1 MINNRVSCFCQP
13 GRAYILALHC
23 LEFFFMFLT
32 TKVLIMSNYSK
43 RFEDALRLIDEANS
57 EDPNLESFE
66 GEEYPKELL
75 YSMRMTKWLDT
86 IEPQAS
92 DALRLAVRSQHI
104 RRWEIP
110 RTDYPLGRKGYH
122 QWRTRLYDYHG
133 DKAAEI
139 LEIVGYGEETIVQVR
154 KLLKKQGLKSN
165 PETRTLE
172 DVACLVFLESYFWD
186 FSRLHDEE
194 KIVDILRKTW
204 TKMSARGQDA
214 ARELSLNAGAEAL
227 LNKALEPENS

>member
-1 MINNRVSCFCQP
+1 
-13 GRAYILALHC
+13 
-23 LEFFFMFLT
+23 
-32 TKVLIMSNYSK
+32 MSENPK

-57 EDPNLESFE
+57 EDPNTESFE
-66 GEEYPKELL
+66 GEDYPKELL
-75 YSMRMTKWLDT
+75 YSMRMTKWLET

-92 DALRLAVRSQHI
+92 EALRLAVRSQHI

-110 RTDYPLGRKGYH
+110 RSEYPLDRKGYH

-133 DKAAEI
+133 EKSAEI
-139 LEIVGYGEETIVQVR
+139 LDEVGYDEETIVRVR
-154 KLLKKQGLKSN
+154 MLLKKKGLKSN
-165 PETRTLE
+165 PETQTLE

-194 KIVDILRKTW
+194 KIIGILRKTW
-204 TKMSARGQDA
+204 AKMSPRGQEA

-227 LNKALEPENS
+227 LNKALTPEN

>member
-1 MINNRVSCFCQP
+1 
-13 GRAYILALHC
+13 
-23 LEFFFMFLT
+23 
-32 TKVLIMSNYSK
+32 MSEDPK
-43 RFEDALRLIDEANS
+43 RLEDALRLIDEANS
-57 EDPNLESFE
+57 EDPNTESFE
-66 GEEYPKELL
+66 GEDYPKELL
-75 YSMRMTKWLDT
+75 YSMRMTRWLET

-92 DALRLAVRSQHI
+92 EALRLAVRSQHI

-110 RTDYPLGRKGYH
+110 RSDYPLGRKGYH

-133 DKAAEI
+133 EKAAEI
-139 LEIVGYGEETIVQVR
+139 LEKVGYDEETIARVR
-154 KLLKKQGLKSN
+154 KMLKKQGLKSN

-194 KIVDILRKTW
+194 KIIGILRKTW
-204 TKMSARGQDA
+204 VKMSARGQEA

-227 LNKALEPENS
+227 LNKALTLEN

>member
-1 MINNRVSCFCQP
+1 
-13 GRAYILALHC
+13 
-23 LEFFFMFLT
+23 
-32 TKVLIMSNYSK
+32 MSEDPT

-57 EDPNLESFE
+57 QDPNIESFE
-66 GEEYPKELL
+66 GEDYPKELL
-75 YSMRMTKWLDT
+75 YSMRMTKWLET
-86 IEPQAS
+86 LEPHAS
-92 DALRLAVRSQHI
+92 EALRLAVRSQHI

-110 RTDYPLGRKGYH
+110 RSDYPMNRKGYH

-133 DKAAEI
+133 EKAAEI
-139 LEIVGYGEETIVQVR
+139 LEKVGYDEETIARVR

-194 KIVDILRKTW
+194 KIIGILRKTW
-204 TKMSARGQDA
+204 VKMSPRGQEA

-227 LNKALEPENS
+227 LSKALTPEN

>member
-1 MINNRVSCFCQP
+1 MLITR
-13 GRAYILALHC
+13 
-23 LEFFFMFLT
+23 
-32 TKVLIMSNYSK
+32 KVLIMNENPK

-57 EDPNLESFE
+57 EDPNTESFE
-66 GEEYPKELL
+66 GEDYPKELL
-75 YSMRMTKWLDT
+75 YSMRMTKWLET

-92 DALRLAVRSQHI
+92 EALRLAVRSQHI

-110 RTDYPLGRKGYH
+110 RSEYPLGRKGYH

-133 DKAAEI
+133 EKAAEI
-139 LEIVGYGEETIVQVR
+139 LKKVGYDEETIARVR
-154 KLLKKQGLKSN
+154 KLLKKKGLRSN
-165 PETRTLE
+165 PETQTLE

-194 KIVDILRKTW
+194 KIIGILRKTW
-204 TKMSARGQDA
+204 VKMSARGQEA

-227 LNKALEPENS
+227 LNKALTPEN

>member
-1 MINNRVSCFCQP
+1 
-13 GRAYILALHC
+13 
-23 LEFFFMFLT
+23 
-32 TKVLIMSNYSK
+32 MSENPK
-43 RFEDALRLIDEANS
+43 RFEDALRLIDAANS
-57 EDPNLESFE
+57 EDPNTESFE
-66 GEEYPKELL
+66 GEDYPKELL
-75 YSMRMTKWLDT
+75 YSMRMTKWLET

-92 DALRLAVRSQHI
+92 EALRLAVRSQHI

-110 RTDYPLGRKGYH
+110 RSEYPLDRKGYH

-133 DKAAEI
+133 ERAAGI
-139 LEIVGYGEETIVQVR
+139 LEQVGYDEETIARVR

-165 PETRTLE
+165 PETQTLE

-194 KIVDILRKTW
+194 KIVGILRKTW
-204 TKMSARGQDA
+204 VKMSPRGQEA

-227 LNKALEPENS
+227 LNKALTPEN

>member
-1 MINNRVSCFCQP
+1 
-13 GRAYILALHC
+13 
-23 LEFFFMFLT
+23 
-32 TKVLIMSNYSK
+32 MSENPK
-43 RFEDALRLIDEANS
+43 RFENALRFIDEANS
-57 EDPNLESFE
+57 EDPNIESFE
-66 GEEYPKELL
+66 GEDYPKELL
-75 YSMRMTKWLDT
+75 YSMRMTRWLET

-92 DALRLAVRSQHI
+92 EALRLAVRSQHI

-110 RTDYPLGRKGYH
+110 RSEYPLDRKGYH

-133 DKAAEI
+133 EKAAEI
-139 LEIVGYGEETIVQVR
+139 LEKVGYDEETIDRVR

-194 KIVDILRKTW
+194 KIIGILRKTW
-204 TKMSARGQDA
+204 VKMSPRGQEA
-214 ARELSLNAGAEAL
+214 ARMLSLNAGAEAL
-227 LNKALEPENS
+227 LNRALKPEN

>member
-1 MINNRVSCFCQP
+1 
-13 GRAYILALHC
+13 
-23 LEFFFMFLT
+23 
-32 TKVLIMSNYSK
+32 MSDNPE

-57 EDPNLESFE
+57 EDPNTESFE
-66 GEEYPKELL
+66 GEDYPKELL
-75 YSMRMTKWLDT
+75 YSMRMTKWLET

-92 DALRLAVRSQHI
+92 EALRLAVRSQHI

-110 RTDYPLGRKGYH
+110 RSEYPLDRKGYH

-133 DKAAEI
+133 EKAAEV
-139 LEIVGYGEETIVQVR
+139 LEKVGYDEETIARVR
-154 KLLKKQGLKSN
+154 KLLKKKGLRSN
-165 PETRTLE
+165 PETQTLE

-194 KIVDILRKTW
+194 KIIGILRKTW
-204 TKMSARGQDA
+204 VKMSARGQEA

-227 LNKALEPENS
+227 LNKALTPEN

>member
-1 MINNRVSCFCQP
+1 
-13 GRAYILALHC
+13 
-23 LEFFFMFLT
+23 
-32 TKVLIMSNYSK
+32 MSDNPE

-57 EDPNLESFE
+57 EDPNTESFE
-66 GEEYPKELL
+66 GEDYPKELL
-75 YSMRMTKWLDT
+75 YSMRMTKWLET

-92 DALRLAVRSQHI
+92 EALRLAVRSQHI

-110 RTDYPLGRKGYH
+110 RSEYPLDRKGYH

-133 DKAAEI
+133 EKAAEV
-139 LEIVGYGEETIVQVR
+139 LEKVGYDEETIARVR
-154 KLLKKQGLKSN
+154 KLLKKKGLRSN
-165 PETRTLE
+165 PETQTLE

-194 KIVDILRKTW
+194 KIIGILRKTW
-204 TKMSARGQDA
+204 VKMSARGQEA

-227 LNKALEPENS
+227 LNKALAPEN

>member
-1 MINNRVSCFCQP
+1 
-13 GRAYILALHC
+13 
-23 LEFFFMFLT
+23 
-32 TKVLIMSNYSK
+32 MSEDPK
-43 RFEDALRLIDEANS
+43 RLEDALRLIDEANS
-57 EDPNLESFE
+57 EDPNTESFE
-66 GEEYPKELL
+66 GEDYPKELL
-75 YSMRMTKWLDT
+75 YSMRMTRWLET

-92 DALRLAVRSQHI
+92 EVLRLAVRSQHI

-110 RTDYPLGRKGYH
+110 RSDYPLGRKGYH

-133 DKAAEI
+133 EKAAEI
-139 LEIVGYGEETIVQVR
+139 LEKVGYDEETIARVR
-154 KLLKKQGLKSN
+154 KMLKKQGLKSN

-194 KIVDILRKTW
+194 KIIGILRKTW
-204 TKMSARGQDA
+204 VKMSARGQEA

-227 LNKALEPENS
+227 LNKALTLEN

>member
-1 MINNRVSCFCQP
+1 M
-13 GRAYILALHC
+13 
-23 LEFFFMFLT
+23 
-32 TKVLIMSNYSK
+32 
-43 RFEDALRLIDEANS
+43 RLIDEANS
-57 EDPNLESFE
+57 QDPNIENFE
-66 GEEYPKELL
+66 GENYPKELL
-75 YSMRMTKWLDT
+75 YSMRMTRWLET

-110 RTDYPLGRKGYH
+110 RSDYPLGRKGYH

-133 DKAAEI
+133 EKAAEI
-139 LEIVGYGEETIVQVR
+139 LEKVGYEEETIAQVR
-154 KLLKKQGLKSN
+154 KMLKKQGLKSN
-165 PETRTLE
+165 LETQALE

-194 KIVDILRKTW
+194 KIIDILRKTW
-204 TKMSARGQDA
+204 AKMSACGQEA

-227 LNKALEPENS
+227 LNKALTPEN

>member
-1 MINNRVSCFCQP
+1 MLLI
-13 GRAYILALHC
+13 
-23 LEFFFMFLT
+23 
-32 TKVLIMSNYSK
+32 TKVHIMSDNPE

-57 EDPNLESFE
+57 EDPNTESFE
-66 GEEYPKELL
+66 GEDYPKELL
-75 YSMRMTKWLDT
+75 YSMRMTKWLET

-92 DALRLAVRSQHI
+92 EALRLAVRSQHI

-110 RTDYPLGRKGYH
+110 RSEYPLDRKGYH

-133 DKAAEI
+133 EKAAEV
-139 LEIVGYGEETIVQVR
+139 LEKVGYDEETIARVR
-154 KLLKKQGLKSN
+154 KLLKKQGLRSN
-165 PETRTLE
+165 PETQTLE

-194 KIVDILRKTW
+194 KIIGILRKTW
-204 TKMSARGQDA
+204 VKMSARGQEA

-227 LNKALEPENS
+227 LNKALAPEN